1 MLNNMKIRT
10 DVHTAHIK
18 SDFNKTRIKIT
29 SADRRTK
36 LSNEL

>member
-10 DVHTAHIK
+10 DVHTAHTK

-36 LSNEL
+36 SSKEL